1 MIISERQIMYLLTIA
16 RNNIETLKML
26 ARTNGIG
33 LSKERH
39 QELIN
44 NLLFVEEITNQQSE
58 ELKDFKD
65 E

>member
-1 MIISERQIMYLLTIA
+1 MYLLTIA